1 MQEKQDY
8 YECLDV
14 EKTSPVDEI
23 RKAYITLALKWHPDK
38 NKLGR
43 KRAEKV
49 FIEISEAF
57 FVLSNNVLR
66 LIYDE
71 DGMGE
76 AIRNCKKYNL
86 NEFNLQNAL
95 DVFNNAYRNRDPIT
109 ACLED
114 ENWYENNE
122 LFTGGLIKNKS
133 VERFKG
139 KNTLETEVIETSMS
153 RYTSSPRS
161 VEKTVKT
168 VIVER
173 GGRRVKKTITTVLR
187 ADGTQEIIEEEKEE
201 PIVKLALHD

>member
-1 MQEKQDY
+1 MQEKPDY

-14 EKTSPVDEI
+14 EKSLSVDEI
-23 RKAYITLALKWHPDK
+23 RKSYIALALKWHPDK

-71 DGMGE
+71 DGIGE

-86 NEFNLQNAL
+86 NEFSLQNAL
-95 DVFNNAYRNRDPIT
+95 EVFNNAYRNRDPIT

-122 LFTGGLIKNKS
+122 LFTGGLMKNKNI
-133 VERFKG
+133 ERFKG

-153 RYTSSPRS
+153 KYTSSPRS

-173 GGRRVKKTITTVLR
+173 GGKRVKKTITTVLR